1 MVSRCLYSEQ
11 ASFLDM
17 LWPFQR
23 LLSVFSTRLNF
34 LAVARI
40 FGDNWAFRS
49 ARARSIESIL
59 VEWRIFEDEEA
70 KSKNAAFTRLRY
82 YVRLSSKVIYKKLDI
97 AYVIYHK
104 IIKILLR
111 DFKSVKHI
119 FNNSSHIST
128 IILCLYLLYS

>member
-1 MVSRCLYSEQ
+1 
-11 ASFLDM
+11 M

-23 LLSVFSTRLNF
+23 LLSVLSTRLNF

-70 KSKNAAFTRLRY
+70 KSKNAAFTRLRH
-82 YVRLSSKVIYKKLDI
+82 YVRLSS
-97 AYVIYHK
+97 
-104 IIKILLR
+104 
-111 DFKSVKHI
+111 
-119 FNNSSHIST
+119 T
-128 IILCLYLLYS
+128 